1 MTKTSTAISAVL
13 LGTAMIFT
21 TNSAIAAGSKDIKA
35 LYAELE
41 KLRNSYESR
50 IAELETKLSK
60 LEKNKPEAA
69 SKPSATASRK
79 IYGHEFNPSIGVR
92 LNGKF
97 ANYSESSSEIKGF
110 GVGEEGERGREG
122 LQIDESELN
131 FSASVDDK
139 FKGSLTA
146 AIVREGG
153 EDKIELEEAYVQT
166 LPGIGLPGGASIKAG
181 RALWTLG
188 YMNEHHAHADDFADR
203 PLPYRVF
210 LNKAFNDDGTE
221 LSYVLPTPIYTEIG
235 GGTFRGDDFPG
246 GSANGEG
253 ANSYSSYARIGGD
266 IGDNQSWR
274 IGTSWLG
281 SDVKGRS
288 SNEDTV
294 TFIGDS
300 NLYITDVRYTWAP
313 TGNAKNQEFTLQGEY
328 FLRDENGT
336 YNNVSFDDD
345 TSGWYAQATY
355 KFDPQ
360 WRVGYRYS
368 ELDAAEVPTGL
379 IGTALD
385 SEGHDPS
392 IHSLM
397 TDWTNSEFS
406 RIRLQYNYDESN
418 KDETDNQLILQ
429 YIMSLGAHGA
439 HKY

>member
-1 MTKTSTAISAVL
+1 
-13 LGTAMIFT
+13 
-21 TNSAIAAGSKDIKA
+21 
-35 LYAELE
+35 
-41 KLRNSYESR
+41 
-50 IAELETKLSK
+50 
-60 LEKNKPEAA
+60 
-69 SKPSATASRK
+69 
-79 IYGHEFNPSIGVR
+79 
-92 LNGKF
+92 
-97 ANYSESSSEIKGF
+97 
-110 GVGEEGERGREG
+110 
-122 LQIDESELN
+122 
-131 FSASVDDK
+131 
-139 FKGSLTA
+139 
-146 AIVREGG
+146 
-153 EDKIELEEAYVQT
+153 
-166 LPGIGLPGGASIKAG
+166 
-181 RALWTLG
+181 
-188 YMNEHHAHADDFADR
+188 MNEHHAHADDFADR